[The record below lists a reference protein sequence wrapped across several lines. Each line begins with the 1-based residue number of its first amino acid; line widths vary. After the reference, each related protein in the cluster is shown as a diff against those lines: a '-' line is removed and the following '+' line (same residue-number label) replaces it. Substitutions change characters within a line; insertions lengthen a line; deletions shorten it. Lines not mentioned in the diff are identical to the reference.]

1 MSKEKKNTQNE
12 KRKLSRQERKQID
25 TLIRQAKGD
34 GKPHTAQDSIPFE
47 RMYKDGICR
56 LANGRYSKCI
66 EFEDIN
72 YQLAQ
77 PDDKTAI
84 FEALC
89 DMYNSFDASISVQL
103 SLISRHA
110 NKDDFKNSITIAP
123 QNDDF
128 DSIRAEY
135 TEMLRTQLERGN
147 NGLIKTKFLTFTVE
161 AKDIRSARARLAR
174 IETDT
179 LNHFKV
185 IGAAARVLDGK
196 QRLEVLHG
204 IFHPDGERFNFA
216 WEWLPASGLSVK
228 DFIAPSSFRFGDG
241 RMFQMGGKFGV
252 VSFLQ
257 IVAPE
262 LSDRM
267 LADFMDAENGIIVN
281 LHIQS
286 IDHNEAIKTIKRKIT
301 DLDRMKIEEQKKAIR
316 SGYDMDI
323 IPSDL
328 ATYGGEAKNL
338 LRDLQSRN
346 ERMFLLNCLDC
357 CVTSP
362 PYYALRDYGTDG
374 QIGREATPEEY
385 VSRITAVFH
394 EVKRVLTPE
403 GTCWLNIADTY
414 CGTGSK
420 ADHQDP
426 KYPKGRNGQ
435 QVAFNHRAPGCKPK
449 DLIGIPWLVALAL
462 RGDGWYLRSSI
473 IWHKTNPMPES
484 TRDRPTRCYEYVFL
498 LTKSKKYYYDW
509 QAVAEPIAP
518 TTAGRL
524 KSGVSKGNKYNVTVP
539 GQNQPQKINRPREK
553 GAYADEL
560 ISPVRSRRNVW
571 QINNVGYHG
580 GHFAAFPPK
589 LAETC
594 ILAGC
599 PIGGIVLD
607 PFFGSGTTGM
617 VAKRLNRRYIGIEL
631 NPDYCE
637 LAKQRIGGDED

>member
-286 IDHNEAIKTIKRKIT
+286 IDHNEAIKTIKRKIAEGQT
-301 DLDRMKIEEQKKAIR
+301 FDNPAAEISERYTQPPKAFTEDTLLSAMESAGKEDTPEDAERKGLGTTATRAGIIEKLISAGFAERKGKKLIPTKDGYNLVAILPDSLTSPQLTAEWETRLTGIAKGSDSPADFMRGIEEMTAGLVKTYSAISEDKAKLFT
-316 SGYDMDI
+316 
-323 IPSDL
+323 P
-328 ATYGGEAKNL
+328 
-338 LRDLQSRN
+338 Q
-346 ERMFLLNCLDC
+346 
-357 CVTSP
+357 
-362 PYYALRDYGTDG
+362 
-374 QIGREATPEEY
+374 REA
-385 VSRITAVFH
+385 I
-394 EVKRVLTPE
+394 
-403 GTCWLNIADTY
+403 GTCPRCGAAVYEGKKNFYCSDSGWTY
-414 CGTGSK
+414 
-420 ADHQDP
+420 H
-426 KYPKGRNGQ
+426 
-435 QVAFNHRAPGCKPK
+435 
-449 DLIGIPWLVALAL
+449 
-462 RGDGWYLRSSI
+462 
-473 IWHKTNPMPES
+473 
-484 TRDRPTRCYEYVFL
+484 
-498 LTKSKKYYYDW
+498 
-509 QAVAEPIAP
+509 
-518 TTAGRL
+518 
-524 KSGVSKGNKYNVTVP
+524 
-539 GQNQPQKINRPREK
+539 
-553 GAYADEL
+553 
-560 ISPVRSRRNVW
+560 
-571 QINNVGYHG
+571 
-580 GHFAAFPPK
+580 
-589 LAETC
+589 
-594 ILAGC
+594 
-599 PIGGIVLD
+599 
-607 PFFGSGTTGM
+607 
-617 VAKRLNRRYIGIEL
+617 
-631 NPDYCE
+631 
-637 LAKQRIGGDED
+637 